1 MKVEKRV
8 IEGEWAKGERVRK
21 REDEWRDRGS
31 ERVRGC
37 EREQG

>member
-8 IEGEWAKGERVRK
+8 IEGEWAKGD
-21 REDEWRDRGS
+21 DEWRDRGS
-31 ERVRGC
+31 EREQGC